1 METQITSN
9 FIPLQQ
15 PYPVIKHLYK
25 IGVQIGI
32 QIVTVAFGTPFKIET
47 HRYPVVA
54 AEDDKNLSS
63 IKDLTQLGGAAAT
76 PVVWDNVDV
85 DNVLVLFKLN
95 AELNWTDLIKLL
107 WEDQAKY
114 ADPRQLLQTHML
126 MKLSS
131 YCRSITLNAP
141 GSCPIH
147 LSLVTDADG
156 QPLAVSSKHDD
167 LFALYALWDDDPA
180 AMEGSILNILQDYLL
195 FFQQKWHIRWPC
207 LLRYESTDERL
218 SLLVERLNAN
228 PRTTSLRRM
237 RTAIIT
243 VTADMPYK
251 KDVPAPAPAP
261 AHATEESP
269 QHSKYYY
276 GEDVKIFNKDLNPKK
291 IAREIIRIDHTEISL
306 RPFILMLY
314 ETFTSFPGCLV
325 DTKKTHFVSWIKHNC
340 KLYHESR
347 DLKKVKLTDD
357 EQAKIEKYKAI
368 FAVKQP
374 NGTWIFNKKFNLL
387 DEHGNPKPGIEMI
400 C

>member
-1 METQITSN
+1 MKTQITSN

-32 QIVTVAFGTPFKIET
+32 QIVTVAGGTPFKIET

-85 DNVLVLFKLN
+85 DNVLVLFNLN

-114 ADPRQLLQTHML
+114 ADPRQLLQTYML

-167 LFALYALWDDDPA
+167 ILALYAHWSDDA
-180 AMEGSILNILQDYLL
+180 ATMEGSILNNLQDYLL
-195 FFQQKWHIRWPC
+195 FVQQKMRIRWPF
-207 LLRYESTDERL
+207 LLHYESTDERL
-218 SLLVERLNAN
+218 SQLVERLNAN
-228 PRTTSLRRM
+228 PRTTSM
-237 RTAIIT
+237 RGILVTSIT
-243 VTADMPYK
+243 ITADKPYK
-251 KDVPAPAPAP
+251 KDVPAPAPDPAP
-261 AHATEESP
+261 ESEEPP
-269 QHSKYYY
+269 QHGEYYF
-276 GEDVKIFNKDLNPKK
+276 GEDVKIFNKNLDPKK
-291 IAREIIRIDHTEISL
+291 IADAIIRIDHTGISL

-314 ETFTSFPGCLV
+314 ETLTSFPGILV
-325 DTKKTHFVSWIKHNC
+325 DKEKTKFVSWIKHNC
-340 KLYHESR
+340 QLYHESR
-347 DLKKVKLTDD
+347 DLKKVQLTKA
-357 EQAKIEKYKAI
+357 EKEKIEEYKAI
-368 FAVKQP
+368 FAVKQL
-374 NGTWIFNKKFNLL
+374 NGTWIFNKKFNLP
-387 DEHGNPKPGIEMI
+387 DKT
-400 C
+400 

>member
-1 METQITSN
+1 MKTQITSN

-85 DNVLVLFKLN
+85 DNVLVLFNLN

-114 ADPRQLLQTHML
+114 ADPRQLLQTYML

-167 LFALYALWDDDPA
+167 ILALYAHWSDDA
-180 AMEGSILNILQDYLL
+180 ATMEGSILNNLQDYLL
-195 FFQQKWHIRWPC
+195 FVQQKMRIRWPF
-207 LLRYESTDERL
+207 LLHYESTDERL
-218 SLLVERLNAN
+218 SQLVERLNAN
-228 PRTTSLRRM
+228 PRTTSM
-237 RTAIIT
+237 RGILVTSIT
-243 VTADMPYK
+243 ITADKPYK
-251 KDVPAPAPAP
+251 KDVPAPAPDPAP
-261 AHATEESP
+261 ESEEPP
-269 QHSKYYY
+269 QHGEYYF
-276 GEDVKIFNKDLNPKK
+276 GEDVKIFNKNLDPKK
-291 IAREIIRIDHTEISL
+291 ITDAIKGIDHKGIPL
-306 RPFILMLY
+306 RHFILMLY
-314 ETFTSFPGCLV
+314 ETFTSFPGILV
-325 DTKKTHFVSWIKHNC
+325 DMEKTHFVSWIKHNC
-340 KLYHESR
+340 ELYHESR
-347 DLKKVKLTDD
+347 DLKKVQLTKA
-357 EQAKIEKYKAI
+357 EKEKIEEYKAI
-368 FAVKQP
+368 FAVKQL
-374 NGTWIFNKKFNLL
+374 NGTWIFNKKFNLP
-387 DEHGNPKPGIEMI
+387 DKT
-400 C
+400 

>member
-32 QIVTVAFGTPFKIET
+32 QIVTVAGGTPFKIET

-114 ADPRQLLQTHML
+114 ADPRQLLQTYML

-167 LFALYALWDDDPA
+167 ILALYAHWSDDA
-180 AMEGSILNILQDYLL
+180 ATMEGSILNNLQDYLL
-195 FFQQKWHIRWPC
+195 FVQQKNAHSLAIPAA
-207 LLRYESTDERL
+207 LREH
-218 SLLVERLNAN
+218 
-228 PRTTSLRRM
+228 RR
-237 RTAIIT
+237 ASE
-243 VTADMPYK
+243 
-251 KDVPAPAPAP
+251 PAGG
-261 AHATEESP
+261 ATECQP
-269 QHSKYYY
+269 ANHQH
-276 GEDVKIFNKDLNPKK
+276 
-291 IAREIIRIDHTEISL
+291 ARHT
-306 RPFILMLY
+306 
-314 ETFTSFPGCLV
+314 G
-325 DTKKTHFVSWIKHNC
+325 DQHHHNG
-340 KLYHESR
+340 R
-347 DLKKVKLTDD
+347 
-357 EQAKIEKYKAI
+357 QA
-368 FAVKQP
+368 
-374 NGTWIFNKKFNLL
+374 L
-387 DEHGNPKPGIEMI
+387 
-400 C
+400 

>member
-9 FIPLQQ
+9 FIPLQP

-32 QIVTVAFGTPFKIET
+32 QTVTVAGGTPFKIET

-54 AEDDKNLSS
+54 AEDDKKLSS
-63 IKDLTQLGGAAAT
+63 IKDLSQLGGAAAT
-76 PVVWDNVDV
+76 PVVWDNVDPN
-85 DNVLVLFKLN
+85 DVLVLFNLN

-147 LSLVTDADG
+147 LSLVTEADG
-156 QPLAVSSKHDD
+156 TPLAVSSKHDD

-228 PRTTSLRRM
+228 PRTTSMRRM

-251 KDVPAPAPAP
+251 KDVPAPAPDPAP
-261 AHATEESP
+261 ESKESK
-269 QHSKYYY
+269 QHGKYYY
-276 GEDVKIFNKDLNPKK
+276 GEDVDIFNPNLDPQQ
-291 IAREIIRIDHTEISL
+291 IARAISAIDHKGIPL
-306 RPFILMLY
+306 RHFILMLY
-314 ETFTSFPGCLV
+314 ETFTSFPGILV
-325 DTKKTHFVSWIKHNC
+325 DTEKTKFVSWIKHNC
-340 KLYHESR
+340 QLYHESR
-347 DLKKVKLTDD
+347 DLKKVQLTKA
-357 EQAKIEKYKAI
+357 EKEKIEEYKAI
-368 FAVKQP
+368 FAVKQL
-374 NGTWIFNKKFNLL
+374 NGTWIFNKRFNLP
-387 DEHGNPKPGIEMI
+387 DKT
-400 C
+400 

>member
-218 SLLVERLNAN
+218 SLLVEAYLKYLGRDAKISSYYEENFKILTDYGVSVEVSNALTELHGEYSIYVGQFERLEN
-228 PRTTSLRRM
+228 
-237 RTAIIT
+237 
-243 VTADMPYK
+243 
-251 KDVPAPAPAP
+251 
-261 AHATEESP
+261 
-269 QHSKYYY
+269 
-276 GEDVKIFNKDLNPKK
+276 GERFV
-291 IAREIIRIDHTEISL
+291 
-306 RPFILMLY
+306 Y
-314 ETFTSFPGCLV
+314 EQRWEQEG
-325 DTKKTHFVSWIKHNC
+325 DTKGKGVVTFRKSRYDDGKIVEEIAYQVDGDRFERVS
-340 KLYHESR
+340 
-347 DLKKVKLTDD
+347 
-357 EQAKIEKYKAI
+357 
-368 FAVKQP
+368 
-374 NGTWIFNKKFNLL
+374 
-387 DEHGNPKPGIEMI
+387 
-400 C
+400 

>member
-9 FIPLQQ
+9 FIPLQP

-32 QIVTVAFGTPFKIET
+32 QTVTVAGGTPFKIET

-54 AEDDKNLSS
+54 AEDDKKLSS
-63 IKDLTQLGGAAAT
+63 IKDLTQLGGAAAI

-85 DNVLVLFKLN
+85 DNVLVLFNLN

-107 WEDQAKY
+107 WEDQAKF

-131 YCRSITLNAP
+131 YCRSITLNVP
-141 GSCPIH
+141 SSCPIH

-180 AMEGSILNILQDYLL
+180 AMEGSILNNLQDYLL

-218 SLLVERLNAN
+218 SQLVERLNAN
-228 PRTTSLRRM
+228 PRTTSMRRM

-251 KDVPAPAPAP
+251 KDVPAPAPEP
-261 AHATEESP
+261 AHATEESQ
-269 QHSKYYY
+269 QHSEYYF
-276 GEDVKIFNKDLNPKK
+276 GEDVKIFNESLNPKK
-291 IAREIIRIDHTEISL
+291 IASAILDIDHTGISL
-306 RPFILMLY
+306 RPFILILY
-314 ETFTSFPGCLV
+314 KTFSGFKGCLV

-347 DLKKVKLTDD
+347 DLKKVKLTKA
-357 EQAKIEKYKAI
+357 EKEKIKEYKAI

-374 NGTWIFNKKFNLL
+374 NGGWIFNKKFNLL

>member
-32 QIVTVAFGTPFKIET
+32 QIVTVAGGTPFKIET

-114 ADPRQLLQTHML
+114 ADPRQLLQTYML

-167 LFALYALWDDDPA
+167 ILALYAHWSDDA
-180 AMEGSILNILQDYLL
+180 ATMEGSILNNLQDYLL
-195 FFQQKWHIRWPC
+195 FVQQKMRIRWPF
-207 LLRYESTDERL
+207 LLHYESTDERL
-218 SLLVERLNAN
+218 SQLVERLNAN
-228 PRTTSLRRM
+228 PRTTSM
-237 RTAIIT
+237 RGILVTSIT
-243 VTADMPYK
+243 ITADKPYK
-251 KDVPAPAPAP
+251 KDVPAPAPDPAP
-261 AHATEESP
+261 ESEEPP
-269 QHSKYYY
+269 QHGEYYF
-276 GEDVKIFNKDLNPKK
+276 GEDVKIFNKNLDPKK
-291 IAREIIRIDHTEISL
+291 IADAIIRIDHTGISL

-314 ETFTSFPGCLV
+314 ETFTSFPGILV
-325 DTKKTHFVSWIKHNC
+325 DKEKTKFVSWIKHNC
-340 KLYHESR
+340 QLYHESR
-347 DLKKVKLTDD
+347 DLKKVQLTKA
-357 EQAKIEKYKAI
+357 EKEKIEEYKAI
-368 FAVKQP
+368 FAVKQL
-374 NGTWIFNKKFNLL
+374 NGTWIFNKKFNLP
-387 DEHGNPKPGIEMI
+387 DKT
-400 C
+400 

>member
-32 QIVTVAFGTPFKIET
+32 QTVTVAGGTPFKIET
-47 HRYPVVA
+47 HRYPAVA
-54 AEDDKNLSS
+54 AEDDKKLSS
-63 IKDLTQLGGAAAT
+63 IKDLSQLGGAAAI

-85 DNVLVLFKLN
+85 DNVLVLFNLN

-141 GSCPIH
+141 GSCTIH
-147 LSLVTDADG
+147 LSLVTEADG
-156 QPLAVSSKHDD
+156 TPLAVSSKHDD

-218 SLLVERLNAN
+218 SQLVERLNAN
-228 PRTTSLRRM
+228 PRTTSM
-237 RTAIIT
+237 RGILVNSIT
-243 VTADMPYK
+243 ITADMPYK
-251 KDVPAPAPAP
+251 KDVPAPAPEP
-261 AHATEESP
+261 AHATEESQ
-269 QHSKYYY
+269 QHGEHYY
-276 GEDVKIFNKDLNPKK
+276 GEDVKIFNKDIDPKK
-291 IAREIIRIDHTEISL
+291 IADAIKGIDHKGIPL
-306 RPFILMLY
+306 RHFILMLY
-314 ETFTSFPGCLV
+314 ETFTSFPGILV
-325 DTKKTHFVSWIKHNC
+325 DTEKTKFVNWIKHNC
-340 KLYHESR
+340 QLYHESR
-347 DLKKVKLTDD
+347 DLKKVQLTKA
-357 EQAKIEKYKAI
+357 EQEKIEEYKAI
-368 FAVKQP
+368 FAVKQL
-374 NGTWIFNKKFNLL
+374 NGTWIFNKRFYLPDKT
-387 DEHGNPKPGIEMI
+387 
-400 C
+400 

>member
-261 AHATEESP
+261 AHSTEESP

-340 KLYHESR
+340 ELYHETTH
-347 DLKKVKLTDD
+347 LKGIELNDD

>member
-114 ADPRQLLQTHML
+114 ADPRQLLQTYML

-167 LFALYALWDDDPA
+167 ILALYAHWSDDA
-180 AMEGSILNILQDYLL
+180 ATMEGSILNNLQDYLL
-195 FFQQKWHIRWPC
+195 FVQQKMRIRWPF
-207 LLRYESTDERL
+207 LLHYESTDERL
-218 SLLVERLNAN
+218 SQLVERLNAN
-228 PRTTSLRRM
+228 PRTTSM
-237 RTAIIT
+237 RGILVTSIT
-243 VTADMPYK
+243 ITADKPYK
-251 KDVPAPAPAP
+251 KDVPAPAPDPAP
-261 AHATEESP
+261 ESEEPP
-269 QHSKYYY
+269 QHGEYYF
-276 GEDVKIFNKDLNPKK
+276 GEDVKIFNKNLDPKK
-291 IAREIIRIDHTEISL
+291 IADAIIRIDHTGISL

-314 ETFTSFPGCLV
+314 ETLTSFPGILV
-325 DTKKTHFVSWIKHNC
+325 DKEKTKFVSWIKHNC
-340 KLYHESR
+340 QLYHESR
-347 DLKKVKLTDD
+347 DLKKVQLTKA
-357 EQAKIEKYKAI
+357 EKEKIEEYKAI
-368 FAVKQP
+368 FAVKQL
-374 NGTWIFNKKFNLL
+374 NGTWIFNKKFNLP
-387 DEHGNPKPGIEMI
+387 DKT
-400 C
+400 

>member
-1 METQITSN
+1 MKTQITSN

-32 QIVTVAFGTPFKIET
+32 QIVTVAGGTPFKIET

-114 ADPRQLLQTHML
+114 ADPRQLLQTYML

-167 LFALYALWDDDPA
+167 ILALYAHWSDDA
-180 AMEGSILNILQDYLL
+180 ATMEGSILNNLQDYLL
-195 FFQQKWHIRWPC
+195 FVQQKMRIRWPF
-207 LLRYESTDERL
+207 LLHYESTDERL
-218 SLLVERLNAN
+218 SQLVERLNAN
-228 PRTTSLRRM
+228 PRTTSM
-237 RTAIIT
+237 RGILVTSIT
-243 VTADMPYK
+243 ITADKPYK
-251 KDVPAPAPAP
+251 KDVPAPAPDPAP
-261 AHATEESP
+261 ESEEPP
-269 QHSKYYY
+269 QHGEYYF
-276 GEDVKIFNKDLNPKK
+276 GEDVKIFNKNLDPKK
-291 IAREIIRIDHTEISL
+291 IADAIIRIDHTGISL

-314 ETFTSFPGCLV
+314 ETLTSFPGILV
-325 DTKKTHFVSWIKHNC
+325 DKEKTKFVSWIKHNC
-340 KLYHESR
+340 QLYHESR
-347 DLKKVKLTDD
+347 DLKKVQLTKA
-357 EQAKIEKYKAI
+357 EKEKIEEYKAI
-368 FAVKQP
+368 FAVKQL
-374 NGTWIFNKKFNLL
+374 NGTWIFNKKFNLP
-387 DEHGNPKPGIEMI
+387 DKT
-400 C
+400 

>member
-32 QIVTVAFGTPFKIET
+32 QIVTVAGGTPFKIET

-114 ADPRQLLQTHML
+114 ADPRQLLQTYML

-167 LFALYALWDDDPA
+167 ILALYAHWSDDA
-180 AMEGSILNILQDYLL
+180 ATMEGSILNNLQDYLL
-195 FFQQKWHIRWPC
+195 FVQQKMRIRWPF
-207 LLRYESTDERL
+207 LLHYESTDERL
-218 SLLVERLNAN
+218 SQLVERLNAN
-228 PRTTSLRRM
+228 PRTTSM
-237 RTAIIT
+237 RGILVTSIT
-243 VTADMPYK
+243 ITADKPYK
-251 KDVPAPAPAP
+251 KDVPAPAPDPAP
-261 AHATEESP
+261 ESEEPP
-269 QHSKYYY
+269 QHGEYYF
-276 GEDVKIFNKDLNPKK
+276 GEDVKIFNKNLDPKK
-291 IAREIIRIDHTEISL
+291 IADAIIRIDHTGISL

-314 ETFTSFPGCLV
+314 ETLTSFPGILV
-325 DTKKTHFVSWIKHNC
+325 DKEKTKFVSWIKHNC
-340 KLYHESR
+340 QLYHESR
-347 DLKKVKLTDD
+347 DLKKVQLTKA
-357 EQAKIEKYKAI
+357 EKEKIEEYKAI
-368 FAVKQP
+368 FAVKQL
-374 NGTWIFNKKFNLL
+374 NGTWIFNKKFNLP
-387 DEHGNPKPGIEMI
+387 DKT
-400 C
+400 

>member
-1 METQITSN
+1 MKTQITSN

-114 ADPRQLLQTHML
+114 ADPRQLLQTYML

-167 LFALYALWDDDPA
+167 ILALYAHWSDDA
-180 AMEGSILNILQDYLL
+180 ATMEGSILNNLQDYLL
-195 FFQQKWHIRWPC
+195 FVQQKMRIRWPF
-207 LLRYESTDERL
+207 LLHYESTDERL
-218 SLLVERLNAN
+218 SQLVERLNAN
-228 PRTTSLRRM
+228 PRTTSM
-237 RTAIIT
+237 RGILVTSIT
-243 VTADMPYK
+243 ITADKPYK
-251 KDVPAPAPAP
+251 KDVPAPAPDPAP
-261 AHATEESP
+261 ESEESP

-276 GEDVKIFNKDLNPKK
+276 GEDVKIFNQNLNPKK
-291 IAREIIRIDHTEISL
+291 IAREIIGIDHTGISL
-306 RPFILMLY
+306 RPFILILY
-314 ETFTSFPGCLV
+314 KTFSGLKGCLA

-340 KLYHESR
+340 ELYHETTH
-347 DLKKVKLTDD
+347 LKGIELTAD
-357 EQAKIEKYKAI
+357 EQAKIEEYKAH

-374 NGTWIFNKKFNLL
+374 GGGWIFNKKFYLL
-387 DEHGNPKPGIEMI
+387 DEHGNPKPSIEMI

>member
-114 ADPRQLLQTHML
+114 ADPRQLLQTYML

-141 GSCPIH
+141 ASCPIH

-167 LFALYALWDDDPA
+167 ILALYAHWSDDA
-180 AMEGSILNILQDYLL
+180 ATMEGSILNNLQDYLL
-195 FFQQKWHIRWPC
+195 FVQQKMRIRWPF
-207 LLRYESTDERL
+207 LLHYESTDERL
-218 SLLVERLNAN
+218 SQLVERLNAN
-228 PRTTSLRRM
+228 PRTTSM
-237 RTAIIT
+237 RGILVTSIT
-243 VTADMPYK
+243 ITADKPYK
-251 KDVPAPAPAP
+251 KDVPAPAPDPAP
-261 AHATEESP
+261 ESEEPP
-269 QHSKYYY
+269 QHGEYYF
-276 GEDVKIFNKDLNPKK
+276 GEDVKIFNKNLDPKK
-291 IAREIIRIDHTEISL
+291 IADAIIRIDHTGISL

-314 ETFTSFPGCLV
+314 ETLTSFPGILV
-325 DTKKTHFVSWIKHNC
+325 DKEKTKFVSWIKHNC
-340 KLYHESR
+340 QLYHESR
-347 DLKKVKLTDD
+347 DLKKVQLTKA
-357 EQAKIEKYKAI
+357 EKEKIEEYKAI
-368 FAVKQP
+368 FAVKQL
-374 NGTWIFNKKFNLL
+374 NGTWIFNKKFNLP
-387 DEHGNPKPGIEMI
+387 DKT
-400 C
+400 

>member
-85 DNVLVLFKLN
+85 DNVLVLFNLN

-107 WEDQAKY
+107 WEDQAKF

-156 QPLAVSSKHDD
+156 TPLAVSSKHDD

-228 PRTTSLRRM
+228 PRTTSLRRIHTSSITI
-237 RTAIIT
+237 TAWK
-243 VTADMPYK
+243 PYE

-261 AHATEESP
+261 AHASEESP
-269 QHSKYYY
+269 QHGKYYY
-276 GEDVKIFNKDLNPKK
+276 GEDVDIFNPNLNPQK
-291 IAREIIRIDHTEISL
+291 IAREIIGINRKGISL
-306 RPFILMLY
+306 RPFILILY
-314 ETFTSFPGCLV
+314 ETFSGLTGCLV
-325 DTKKTHFVSWIKHNC
+325 DTEKTHFVSWIKHNC
-340 KLYHESR
+340 KLYHETTH
-347 DLKKVKLTDD
+347 LKGIELTAD
-357 EQAKIEKYKAI
+357 EQAKIEEYKAI
-368 FAVKQP
+368 FATHQP
-374 NGTWIFNKKFNLL
+374 SGIWIFNRKFYLL
-387 DEHGNPKPGIEMI
+387 DEHGKPKPCIEMF

>member
-32 QIVTVAFGTPFKIET
+32 QTVTVAGGTPFKIET

-54 AEDDKNLSS
+54 AEDDKKLSS
-63 IKDLTQLGGAAAT
+63 IKDLSQLGGAAAI

-85 DNVLVLFKLN
+85 DNVLVLFNLN

-156 QPLAVSSKHDD
+156 TPLAVSSKHDD

-218 SLLVERLNAN
+218 SQLVERLNAN
-228 PRTTSLRRM
+228 PRTTSMRRIH
-237 RTAIIT
+237 TSSIT
-243 VTADMPYK
+243 VTAEMPYK
-251 KDVPAPAPAP
+251 KDVPAPAPEP
-261 AHATEESP
+261 AHESKESP
-269 QHSKYYY
+269 QHGKYYY
-276 GEDVKIFNKDLNPKK
+276 GEDVDIFNPNLNPQK
-291 IAREIIRIDHTEISL
+291 IAREIIGINHKGISL

-325 DTKKTHFVSWIKHNC
+325 DTEKTHFVSWIKHNC
-340 KLYHESR
+340 KLYHETTH
-347 DLKKVKLTDD
+347 LKGIELTAD
-357 EQAKIEKYKAI
+357 EQAKIEEYKAI
-368 FAVKQP
+368 FATHQP
-374 NGTWIFNKKFNLL
+374 SGIWIFNRKFYLL
-387 DEHGNPKPGIEMI
+387 DEHGKPKPCIEMF

>member
-1 METQITSN
+1 MKTQITSN

-32 QIVTVAFGTPFKIET
+32 QTVTVAGGTPFKIET

-54 AEDDKNLSS
+54 AEDDKKLSS

-85 DNVLVLFKLN
+85 DNVLVLFNLN

-141 GSCPIH
+141 GSCTIH
-147 LSLVTDADG
+147 LSLVTDTDG

-218 SLLVERLNAN
+218 SQLVERLNAN
-228 PRTTSLRRM
+228 PRTTSM
-237 RTAIIT
+237 RGILVNSITITALK
-243 VTADMPYK
+243 PYE
-251 KDVPAPAPAP
+251 KDVPAPAPESAP
-261 AHATEESP
+261 ESEEPP
-269 QHSKYYY
+269 QHGKYYC
-276 GEDVKIFNKDLNPKK
+276 GEDVDIFNENLNPKI
-291 IAREIIRIDHTEISL
+291 IAREIIGIKHKGISL
-306 RPFILMLY
+306 RHFILILY
-314 ETFTSFPGCLV
+314 ETFSSLKGCLV
-325 DTKKTHFVSWIKHNC
+325 DTEKTKFVSWIKHNC

-357 EQAKIEKYKAI
+357 EQEKIKEYKAI
-368 FAVKQP
+368 FAVKQL
-374 NGTWIFNKKFNLL
+374 NGTWFFNKRFNLP
-387 DEHGNPKPGIEMI
+387 DKT
-400 C
+400 

>member
-1 METQITSN
+1 METQITTN
-9 FIPLQQ
+9 FIPLQP

-114 ADPRQLLQTHML
+114 ADPRQLLQTYML

-167 LFALYALWDDDPA
+167 ILALYAHWSDDA
-180 AMEGSILNILQDYLL
+180 ATMEGSILNNLQDYLL
-195 FFQQKWHIRWPC
+195 FVQQKMRIRWPF
-207 LLRYESTDERL
+207 LLHYESTDERL
-218 SLLVERLNAN
+218 SQLVERLNAN
-228 PRTTSLRRM
+228 PRTTSM
-237 RTAIIT
+237 RGILVTSIT
-243 VTADMPYK
+243 ITADKPYK
-251 KDVPAPAPAP
+251 KDVPAPAPDPAP
-261 AHATEESP
+261 ESEEPP
-269 QHSKYYY
+269 QHGEYYF
-276 GEDVKIFNKDLNPKK
+276 GEDVKIFNKNLDPKK
-291 IAREIIRIDHTEISL
+291 IADAIIRIDHTGISL

-314 ETFTSFPGCLV
+314 ETLTSFPGILV
-325 DTKKTHFVSWIKHNC
+325 DKEKTKFVSWIKHNC
-340 KLYHESR
+340 QLYHESR
-347 DLKKVKLTDD
+347 DLKKVQLTKA
-357 EQAKIEKYKAI
+357 EKEKIEEYKAI
-368 FAVKQP
+368 FAVKQL
-374 NGTWIFNKKFNLL
+374 NGTWIFNKKFNLP
-387 DEHGNPKPGIEMI
+387 DKT
-400 C
+400 

>member
-1 METQITSN
+1 MKTQITSN

-63 IKDLTQLGGAAAT
+63 IKDLSQLGGAAAT

-114 ADPRQLLQTHML
+114 ADPRQLLQTYML

-167 LFALYALWDDDPA
+167 ILALYAHWSDDA
-180 AMEGSILNILQDYLL
+180 ATMEGSILNNLQDYLL
-195 FFQQKWHIRWPC
+195 FVQQKMRIRWPF
-207 LLRYESTDERL
+207 LLHYESTDERL
-218 SLLVERLNAN
+218 SQLVERLNAN
-228 PRTTSLRRM
+228 PRTTSM
-237 RTAIIT
+237 RGILVTSIT
-243 VTADMPYK
+243 ITADKPYK
-251 KDVPAPAPAP
+251 KDVPAPAPDPAP
-261 AHATEESP
+261 ESEEPP
-269 QHSKYYY
+269 QHGEYYF
-276 GEDVKIFNKDLNPKK
+276 GEDVKIFNKNLDPKK
-291 IAREIIRIDHTEISL
+291 IADAIIRIDHTGISL

-314 ETFTSFPGCLV
+314 ETLTSFPGILV
-325 DTKKTHFVSWIKHNC
+325 DKEKTKFVSWIKHNC
-340 KLYHESR
+340 QLYHESR
-347 DLKKVKLTDD
+347 DLKKVQLTKA
-357 EQAKIEKYKAI
+357 EKEKIEEYKAI
-368 FAVKQP
+368 FAVKQL
-374 NGTWIFNKKFNLL
+374 NGTWIFNKKFNLP
-387 DEHGNPKPGIEMI
+387 DKT
-400 C
+400 

>member
-9 FIPLQQ
+9 FIPLQP

-32 QIVTVAFGTPFKIET
+32 QTVTVAGGTPFKIET

-54 AEDDKNLSS
+54 AEDDKKLSS
-63 IKDLTQLGGAAAT
+63 IKDLSQLGGAAAT
-76 PVVWDNVDV
+76 PVVWDNVDPN
-85 DNVLVLFKLN
+85 DVLVLFNLN

-107 WEDQAKY
+107 WEDQAKF

-156 QPLAVSSKHDD
+156 TPLAVSSKHDD

-218 SLLVERLNAN
+218 SQLVERLNAN
-228 PRTTSLRRM
+228 PRTTSMRRM

-251 KDVPAPAPAP
+251 KDVPAPAPESAP
-261 AHATEESP
+261 ESEEPP

-276 GEDVKIFNKDLNPKK
+276 GEDVKIFNKNLDPQQ
-291 IAREIIRIDHTEISL
+291 IARAIINIDHKGIYL
-306 RPFILMLY
+306 RHFILMLY
-314 ETFTSFPGCLV
+314 ETFTSFPGILV
-325 DTKKTHFVSWIKHNC
+325 DKEKTHFVSWIKHNC
-340 KLYHESR
+340 QLYHESR
-347 DLKKVKLTDD
+347 DLKKVQLTKA
-357 EQAKIEKYKAI
+357 EKEKIEEYKAI
-368 FAVKQP
+368 FAVKQL
-374 NGTWIFNKKFNLL
+374 NGTWIFNKKFNLP
-387 DEHGNPKPGIEMI
+387 DKT
-400 C
+400 